1 VTPEAGIEQA
11 KYLLYHSVRLAPKN
25 LPLKNSVQI
34 FGKYMQLSGLIG
46 AQTKGQIL
54 TSHASVTVINRP

>member
-11 KYLLYHSVRLAPKN
+11 KYLLYHTVRLAPEN

-34 FGKYMQLSGLIG
+34 CGKYMQLSGLIF
-46 AQTKGQIL
+46 AQTKD
-54 TSHASVTVINRP
+54 